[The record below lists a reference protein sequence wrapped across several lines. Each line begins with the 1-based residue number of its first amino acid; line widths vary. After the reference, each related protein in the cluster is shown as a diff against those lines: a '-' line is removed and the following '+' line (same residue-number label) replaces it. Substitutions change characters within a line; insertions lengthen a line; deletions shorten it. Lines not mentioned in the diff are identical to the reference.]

1 MKTAKFSAEELRN
14 TARAILE
21 ELDRPVQKTHGSDE
35 RMLEEVGGFYEVVA
49 DGWDKGNGILDERD
63 TLEKISRQKRYRT
76 MFSAGGATVS
86 GTVLDEDAPRMER
99 RQFLSQRLE
108 RRAERTKHDAAD
120 SGDEA
125 AEEEFAVTDVRRN
138 ELTDTG
144 LPARLS
150 EVYRRDARRYDGAF
164 ERY

>member
-1 MKTAKFSAEELRN
+1 MRTAKFSAEEMKN
-14 TARAILE
+14 AARAILA
-21 ELDRPVQKTHGSDE
+21 ELDRSVRKTHKLDGGI
-35 RMLEEVGGFYEVVA
+35 REEADGFYDAAE
-49 DGWDKGNGILDERD
+49 DGWGEGNEILDEKD
-63 TLEKISRQKRYRT
+63 TLESISRQRRYRA
-76 MFSAGGATVS
+76 MLAAGDAAATET
-86 GTVLDEDAPRMER
+86 GLDEDAPRTER

-120 SGDEA
+120 SEDGVA
-125 AEEEFAVTDVRRN
+125 AEDIAVTDVRRN